1 MIYGIDRTGP
11 LYLLA
16 LTMEDIYLFSVFLAT
31 LERGNIENDLD
42 PDQLNLMFVALLV
55 YSI

>member
-1 MIYGIDRTGP
+1 MLYGIDRSET

-16 LTMEDIYLFSVFLAT
+16 LTLEDTFLRGVFLSA
-31 LERGNIENDLD
+31 LEGGNIENDLD

>member
-1 MIYGIDRTGP
+1 MLYGIDRTGP

-16 LTMEDIYLFSVFLAT
+16 LTTEDIYLFSVFLAT

-42 PDQLNLMFVALLV
+42 QDQLNLMFVALLV

>member
-1 MIYGIDRTGP
+1 
-11 LYLLA
+11 
-16 LTMEDIYLFSVFLAT
+16 